1 MQKRRRRK
9 KTPLTKMRGEAR
21 KSSLVLLGLLPLLAF
36 GVIRLTGQSDPQLEL
51 IELPPGFVI
60 EVYASD
66 VPGARSL
73 ALGPNGTVFVGS
85 LKAGKVYA
93 LTDRDGAGGIET
105 ITIASGLD
113 IPNGVAL
120 RDGALYVAETTR
132 VLRFDDIEAR
142 LADPPDPV
150 VIVDGFP
157 TERLHGWRF
166 IAFGPDGM
174 LYMSVGAPCNVC
186 KEEDERFASIMR
198 MNPDGSGPEIFA
210 HGVRNSV
217 GFDWHPETGDLWFTD
232 NGRDRLGDDRPPDEL
247 NRAPRAGLHF
257 GFPYC
262 HGGDIPD
269 PDFGTERACT
279 EFTPPAQQLGPHV
292 ASIGMRFYTGS
303 SFPLEYRNGI
313 FIAEHGSW
321 NRSEKIGY
329 RVTFVKL
336 DGDEAVGYEPFAQ
349 GWLQGED
356 AWGRPTDLLVMP
368 DGSLLVS
375 DDRMGAVYR
384 ISYGG

>member
-120 RDGALYVAETTR
+120 RDGALYVAETSR